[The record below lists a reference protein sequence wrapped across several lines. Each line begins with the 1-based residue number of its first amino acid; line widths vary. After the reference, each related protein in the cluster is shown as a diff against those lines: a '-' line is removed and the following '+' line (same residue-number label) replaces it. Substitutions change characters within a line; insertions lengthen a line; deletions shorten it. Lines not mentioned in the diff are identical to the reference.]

1 MLKAGSYMHRSK
13 KRVTAIAAVSIAALA
28 MSACAES
35 ERSGDSGDGGGGGT
49 FVFGA
54 AGDPGALDPA
64 FVTDGESFRVTRQIF
79 EGLLQPAEGSA
90 EPEPGLAES
99 YEASEDGLT
108 YTFQLKEG
116 VTFHDGTDFNSE
128 AVCFNFDR
136 WYNFEGL
143 AQSPAVSGYWQDV
156 FGGFASTPD
165 VPNIFKS
172 CSTDGEFTAV
182 IELNKVTGRFPA
194 ALTLPSFAMQS
205 PTALEEYD
213 ADNVGGSEEAPTL
226 PPYAL
231 EHPTGTG
238 PFMLDNWDLSN
249 GEVTLV
255 RNDDYYGEKAG
266 VEKLIFRTIPD
277 GNTRKQEL
285 EAGSIDGYDLVAP
298 GDITDLEDGGFN
310 VLTRPAFNV
319 LYLGI
324 NQGAFGDAAGFGI
337 NPLLADIRVRQ
348 AIAHAIDKD
357 SIVSSLLPDGAQ
369 AAVEFMPDTVSG
381 YADDVTTYDYDP
393 DAARALLEEA
403 GAVGTTLKFFYPT
416 EVSRPYMPDPGAI
429 FEVISQN
436 LTDVGFNVVPTA
448 LVWSPDYLDAVQ
460 SGQADIHLLGWTGD
474 YDDAYN
480 FIGTFFDAKAGG
492 ISKLDFGGYSNQD
505 LFTQFAAADAEPD
518 PDVRE
523 GLYQQLNRDIM
534 DFLPGVPLSHSPPA
548 LVVAANV
555 DGLVPSPLTSEDF
568 STVVFT
574 D

>member
-1 MLKAGSYMHRSK
+1 MA
-13 KRVTAIAAVSIAALA
+13 
-28 MSACAES
+28 ACAES
-35 ERSGDSGDGGGGGT
+35 DRPEGGGEGGGGT

-54 AGDPGALDPA
+54 AGDPGTLDPA
-64 FVTDGESFRVTRQIF
+64 FATDGETFRVTRQLF
-79 EGLLQPAEGSA
+79 EGLLEAGEGSA
-90 EPEPGLAES
+90 QPEPGLAES
-99 YEASEDGLT
+99 WEPSEDGLS
-108 YTFQLKEG
+108 YTFKLREG
-116 VTFHDGTDFNSE
+116 VTFHDGTDFNAD

-143 AQSPAVSGYWQDV
+143 AQSPAASGYWQDV

-172 CSTDGEFTAV
+172 CSVDDEFTAT
-182 IELNKVTGRFPA
+182 IELTQVTGRFPA
-194 ALTLPSFAMQS
+194 ALTLSSFAMQS
-205 PTALEEYD
+205 PAALEEFS
-213 ADNVGGSEEAPTL
+213 ADDLGGSADAPGL
-226 PPYAL
+226 SEYASD
-231 EHPTGTG
+231 HPTGTG
-238 PFMLDNWDLSN
+238 PFKLDNWDLAN

-255 RNDDYYGEKAG
+255 RYDDYWGDKAG

-324 NQGAFGDAAGFGI
+324 NQGGAGPTQQFGI
-337 NPLLADIRVRQ
+337 NPALADVRVRQ
-348 AIAHAIDKD
+348 AIAYAIDKD
-357 SIVSSLLPDGAQ
+357 SIVTSLLPDGAQ

-381 YADDVTTYDYDP
+381 YADDVEPYSYDP
-393 DAARALLEEA
+393 AKAQALLQEA
-403 GAVGTTLKFFYPT
+403 GAVGTTLKFYYPT

-429 FEVISQN
+429 FEIISQN
-436 LTDVGFNVVPTA
+436 LTDAGFTIEPVA
-448 LVWSPDYLDAVQ
+448 LVWNPDYLDAVS

-492 ISKLDFGGYSNQD
+492 ISKLDFGGYANED
-505 LFTQFAAADAEPD
+505 IFAQFAEADAEPD

-534 DFLPGVPLSHSPPA
+534 EFLPGVPISHSPPA
-548 LVVAANV
+548 LVVAENV
-555 DGLVPSPLTSEDF
+555 DGLVPSPLTAENF
-568 STVVFT
+568 ATVVFT